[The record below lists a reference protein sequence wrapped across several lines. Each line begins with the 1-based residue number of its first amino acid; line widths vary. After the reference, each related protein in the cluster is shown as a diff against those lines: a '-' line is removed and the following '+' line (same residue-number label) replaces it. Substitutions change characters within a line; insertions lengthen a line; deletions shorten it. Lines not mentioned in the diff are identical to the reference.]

1 MIFNSEIYMACYDF
15 FLFLNDSIFY
25 SSIFILSA
33 QLRNIKYGNNIDN
46 TNILKVYDVDL
57 IIGILT
63 IYTYRQHVRNKE
75 CIICSVWVFKF

>member
-1 MIFNSEIYMACYDF
+1 MRLLWLAMVF

-46 TNILKVYDVDL
+46 TNKYIKSIRCRLNN
-57 IIGILT
+57 
-63 IYTYRQHVRNKE
+63 RN
-75 CIICSVWVFKF
+75 IDNVHL

>member
-1 MIFNSEIYMACYDF
+1 MRLLWLPMGF

-33 QLRNIKYGNNIDN
+33 QLRNIKHGNNIDD
-46 TNILKVYDVDL
+46 TKNILKVYDVDL

-63 IYTYRQHVRNKE
+63 MYTYGQHARNKE
-75 CIICSVWVFKF
+75 CIICNVFVFKF

>member
-1 MIFNSEIYMACYDF
+1 MARYVF
-15 FLFLNDSIFY
+15 FCMFLNDSIFY

-33 QLRNIKYGNNIDN
+33 QLRNKNMERIWITQ

-63 IYTYRQHVRNKE
+63 MYTYRQHVRNKE
-75 CIICSVWVFKF
+75 CIICNVCVFKF

>member
-1 MIFNSEIYMACYDF
+1 MARYV

-25 SSIFILSA
+25 STIFILSA

-46 TNILKVYDVDL
+46 TKKYIKSIRCRL

-63 IYTYRQHVRNKE
+63 MYTYMDNLSEIKNVLYAMF
-75 CIICSVWVFKF
+75 VFTNFRV

>member
-1 MIFNSEIYMACYDF
+1 MARYGF

-46 TNILKVYDVDL
+46 TNKYIKSIRCRLNN
-57 IIGILT
+57 
-63 IYTYRQHVRNKE
+63 RNIDYVHLWTTCQK
-75 CIICSVWVFKF
+75 